1 MLRTYKDRPSPEKGI
16 DFNRLVLAG
25 CLGYFW
31 KVLSLPSMSREDMQS
46 VWAHHVSSDSA
57 NIGKPGNKLSMGDNG
72 GNSEYGLVLARAT
85 PTGARA
91 EDVSGSSCLRLSNC
105 RGVSY
110 PRHIK
115 EGCER

>member
-1 MLRTYKDRPSPEKGI
+1 
-16 DFNRLVLAG
+16 
-25 CLGYFW
+25 
-31 KVLSLPSMSREDMQS
+31 
-46 VWAHHVSSDSA
+46 
-57 NIGKPGNKLSMGDNG
+57 MGDDG
-72 GNSEYGLVLARAT
+72 ENSEYGLVLARAT

-115 EGCER
+115 EGCES